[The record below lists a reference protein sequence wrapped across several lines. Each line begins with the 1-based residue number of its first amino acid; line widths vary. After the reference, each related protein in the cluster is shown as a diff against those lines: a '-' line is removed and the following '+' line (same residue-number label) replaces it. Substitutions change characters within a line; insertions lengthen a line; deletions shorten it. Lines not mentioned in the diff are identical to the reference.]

1 MIKNIQLALLALLA
15 AALLFTD
22 VMAQNGPQEVIIR
35 ELNEYPTP
43 LTSFEDLA
51 GHPLTGVPV
60 VFEAVVV
67 SYPKSS
73 GFASITS
80 GGLPGRIHVFV
91 EDINAVAMGRDGM
104 AMHIVE
110 GGDQRETLE
119 SLVRGDVI
127 RVEGSLTFFQSNV
140 VQFDPTLVTPL
151 GNVFIDEEYEG
162 LDVLLEPRT
171 IPLSDLNSP
180 AGNGQFTWN
189 IENYSRFISQYIR
202 IEGAEIISR
211 FEAETGRPR
220 FIAAADGVVA
230 QTNDISLRF
239 RNDRNNYAFNPDT
252 GEGRGYNYRRP
263 TVDGPFVPPPAGTV
277 IDWSGFVVVNTFD
290 PDGIDASP
298 IQRTLRINY
307 MEDGFVWINDGDN
320 PDDRVAPPGWPND
333 VVVLGFAPIVENLTF
348 PQPAL
353 PGQPVNV
360 SVDVLL
366 PEADYTLNSV
376 TLTYTARPF
385 TADTGEEISVEMSQS
400 GNTFTAA
407 LGSFDAFDLI
417 EFSIRAVT
425 TTPEGVQTTSTV
437 SDAIFIESATQA
449 FPPVFS
455 PAAGEYVNFVNVTL
469 STPTEGG
476 AIHFTTDGSEPT
488 ASSPVYDAPILVE
501 ETTTIRAIT
510 VASGLDNSPINE
522 RVYEIEVEIEEFAT
536 LAGLRTG
543 LRDGTL
549 YEYTGEAVVTYWRT
563 NRNQKY
569 IQDDSGAILIDDA
582 PGRITAFYGIGDLMT
597 NVRGDLTAFQGVIQ
611 FRPVVDPGEP
621 VGNIE
626 FVPPT
631 FSLADLTV
639 SQNESML
646 VRIPNVTFVG
656 AEGVFEGATNYNI
669 TDPSLGDGETRILR
683 TNFGEADYIGLDIPQ
698 GPFTL
703 TAIVGNF
710 NGTLQMIPR
719 FLTDFDLGATS
730 TENTERPTE
739 FALYQNYPNPFNPTT
754 NIRYTLAEAGNVTLS
769 VYDILGRRV
778 AMLVNEHQAA
788 GQYIINF
795 DASRLASGTYI
806 YRIDAGTFV
815 STKKMM
821 LVK

>member
-1 MIKNIQLALLALLA
+1 MIKHIQLALLTLLA
-15 AALLFTD
+15 GALLFTD

-51 GHPLTGVPV
+51 GHPLAGVPV

-73 GFASITS
+73 GFASATDAN
-80 GGLPGRIHVFV
+80 LPGRIHVFV

-127 RVEGSLTFFQSNV
+127 RVEGFLTFFQSNV
-140 VQFDPTLVTPL
+140 AQFDPTLVTPI
-151 GNVFIDEEYEG
+151 GNVNFDEEYAD
-162 LDVLLEPRT
+162 LDVLLQPRT

-180 AGNGQFTWN
+180 AGNGQFTWRS
-189 IENYSRFISQYIR
+189 ENYSKFIHQYVR

-211 FEAETGRPR
+211 LENEIGRPR
-220 FIAAADGVVA
+220 FIVAADGAAA
-230 QTNDISLRF
+230 QSVDISLRF
-239 RNDRNNYAFNPDT
+239 RNDRDNYAFNPET

-263 TVDGPFVPPPAGTV
+263 AVDGPFVPPPSGSV
-277 IDWSGFVVVNTFD
+277 VNWSGFVVVNNTDFD
-290 PDGIDASP
+290 NIDVSP
-298 IQRTLRINY
+298 IQRSLRIVP

-333 VVVLGFAPIVENLTF
+333 LVILGFAPIVENLSF

-353 PGQPVNV
+353 AGAPVDI

-366 PEADYTLNSV
+366 PEDDYTLNSV
-376 TLTYTARPF
+376 TLTYTARPY
-385 TADTGEEISVEMSQS
+385 TADSGEEVSVEMSQS
-400 GNTFTAA
+400 GNTFSAA
-407 LGSFDAFDLI
+407 LGSFDAFDII
-417 EFSIRAVT
+417 EFSITAVT
-425 TTPEGVQTTSTV
+425 TTPDGIQTTASV
-437 SDAIFIESATQA
+437 NDVIYIESSTQT
-449 FPPVFS
+449 FPAVFS
-455 PAAGEYVNFVNVTL
+455 PAGGEYVNFVSVSLL
-469 STPTEGG
+469 SPTDEA
-476 AIHFTTDGSEPT
+476 AIYFTTDGSEPT
-488 ASSPVYDAPILVE
+488 TASTLYTSPILVE
-501 ETTTIRAIT
+501 ATTTIKAIAA
-510 VASGLDNSPINE
+510 ASGLENSLVNE

-536 LAGLRTG
+536 LAGLRG
-543 LRDGTL
+543 GDRDGTL
-549 YEYTGEAVVTYWRT
+549 YEYTGEAVVTYWRSA
-563 NRNQKY
+563 RNQKY
-569 IQDDSGAILIDDA
+569 IQDASGAILIDDA
-582 PGRITAFYGIGDLMT
+582 PGRISEFYAIGDLMT
-597 NVRGDLTAFQGVIQ
+597 NVRGDLSAFQGVIQ
-611 FRPVVDPGEP
+611 FRPATDPGGP
-621 VGNIE
+621 VGNID
-626 FVPPT
+626 FVPPLIT
-631 FSLADLTV
+631 LADITI
-639 SQNESML
+639 SENESML

-656 AEGVFEGATNYNI
+656 AEGQFAGLTNYQI
-669 TDPSLGDGETRILR
+669 TDPSLGEDETRILR
-683 TNFGEADYIGLDIPQ
+683 TNFTEADYIGLDIPQ

-703 TAIVGNF
+703 TALVGNF

-719 FLTDFDLGATS
+719 FNTDFDLGATS

-739 FALYQNYPNPFNPTT
+739 FALEQNYPNPFNPTT
-754 NIRYTLAEAGNVTLS
+754 NIRYTLAEATNVTLS